1 MRIEAKSHGN
11 VTIVSLSGEFDAV
24 DARQL
29 GQRLK
34 EAIGSDVQNLVL
46 NVREIRFMDL
56 SNLGLVVGIARRVRE
71 RNGSLVLSEPSGRLR
86 ATIETLGLDR
96 VLRSFDTDHLAV
108 RNLRHGSEGTAREGP
123 SGAIASGP
131 PKRKASRAGSARW
144 IEHGKPF
151 SATVPTE
158 NSVRAPQRAM

>member
-71 RNGSLVLSEPSGRLR
+71 RNGSLVLSEPSDRLR
-86 ATIETLGLDR
+86 ATNGER
-96 VLRSFDTDHLAV
+96 
-108 RNLRHGSEGTAREGP
+108 
-123 SGAIASGP
+123 
-131 PKRKASRAGSARW
+131 
-144 IEHGKPF
+144 
-151 SATVPTE
+151 
-158 NSVRAPQRAM
+158 